1 MAINL
6 SPLGRFLSPQIQS
19 ADVQVPISW
28 DVTFP
33 WLPTGARSYRWNTY
47 EQLPILERETHTNE
61 ILLQDTGG
69 ATFPILTSNDSVVEY
84 FANFYDF
91 TSGGETISC
100 VDFPTFTG
108 TADFITDVEF
118 EGQGSTDGITAI
130 HYTWETLDFTA
141 DILPTY
147 GPVINQ
153 NSFITSRYGAFSTID
168 NNTFSLLW
176 CYNGITLNIKTT
188 SAVILQIYGYRLTD
202 TSTGQ
207 AIRHYYGVPRYSGQ
221 STPQTNRTAL
231 NVATVYCPRITL

>member
-1 MAINL
+1 MAVNL

-33 WLPTGARSYRWNTY
+33 WLPTGVKYNRWNYYTRLPVL
-47 EQLPILERETHTNE
+47 EQETHTNK

-69 ATFPILTSNDSVVEY
+69 ATFPILTSNDSVLEY

-108 TADFITDVEF
+108 TADFITGVEF

-130 HYTWETLDFTA
+130 HYTWETLGFTA
-141 DILPTY
+141 NFSPNY

-153 NSFITSRYGAFSTID
+153 NSFLTSRYGAFSSIG

-176 CYNGITLNIKTT
+176 QYNGVTLTIQTT
-188 SAVILQIYGYRLTD
+188 GKVVEGIYGYRLGD
-202 TSTGQ
+202 TSSGHTVWS
-207 AIRHYYGVPRYSGQ
+207 YYALPRYSGQ
-221 STPQTNRTAL
+221 GTPQASAGPL

>member
-1 MAINL
+1 MAVNL

-33 WLPTGARSYRWNTY
+33 WLPKGVRDIRWNRY
-47 EQLPILERETHTNE
+47 ERLPVLEQETHTNE

-69 ATFPILTSNDSVVEY
+69 VTFPILTSNDSVIEY

-118 EGQGSTDGITAI
+118 EGQGSTAGITAI
-130 HYTWETLDFTA
+130 HYTWETLGFTA
-141 DILPTY
+141 NFSPNY

-153 NSFITSRYGAFSTID
+153 NSFLTSRYGAFSSIG

-176 CYNGITLNIKTT
+176 QYNGVTLTITTT
-188 SAVILQIYGYRLTD
+188 KKVVMGIYGYRLGD
-202 TSTGQ
+202 TSSGQ
-207 AIRHYYGVPRYSGQ
+207 LIWSYYALPRYSEQ
-221 STPQTNRTAL
+221 STPNASARPL
-231 NVATVYCPRITL
+231 HVATVYCPRITL